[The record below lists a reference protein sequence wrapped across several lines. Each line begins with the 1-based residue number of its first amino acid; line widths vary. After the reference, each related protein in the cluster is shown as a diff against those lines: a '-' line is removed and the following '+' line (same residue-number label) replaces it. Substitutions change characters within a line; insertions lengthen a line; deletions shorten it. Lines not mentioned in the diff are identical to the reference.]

1 MYTCYQYCLWFKYS
15 FIIQNGRMEKQMR
28 LKSTEKVPVK
38 TVIAIDVATTYGSV
52 ANVK

>member
-1 MYTCYQYCLWFKYS
+1 
-15 FIIQNGRMEKQMR
+15 MR

-52 ANVK
+52 ANVKQKRKDFMYG